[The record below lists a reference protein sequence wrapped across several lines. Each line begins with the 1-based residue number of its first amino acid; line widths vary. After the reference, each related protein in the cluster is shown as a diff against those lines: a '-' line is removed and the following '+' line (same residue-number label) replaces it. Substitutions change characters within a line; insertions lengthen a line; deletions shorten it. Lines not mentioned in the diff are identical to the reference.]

1 MAAAT
6 SPRFEGGQWVISR
19 YADACAVLSDD
30 RFAVPE
36 APPGGTGIE
45 TGIETGMGWLRGAV
59 SRFANGRRHAE
70 GRRAAV
76 AALAP
81 LDPVRLREAARRRAG
96 TALRDGVP
104 FDAVARRIPVAVLA
118 DVLCGD
124 SGSDPDEVADLVGVI
139 ADAYF
144 PGTGPD
150 APADAAL
157 DRLLCLIALAP
168 LARLGAP
175 SVDVFP
181 RRSESLVPRSPLAPR
196 SRHRRAPRGVA
207 RSSVQTPPRPSR
219 VSGWRWLAPGRPEA
233 GTLATTV
240 MLLVQACDS
249 TAGLIRNAARHLTGR
264 PDPATIDELL
274 EETLRL
280 DPPLKVLRRVTT
292 ERVTLGDVVVEAG
305 TAVVIDVPAAGRDAA
320 VPSTRPPGAAHLTFG
335 HGLRP
340 CPGDRLALSLAA
352 GVLEAVADSRHTAG
366 TPGARAFALFREM
379 HHGPAPLVLPNA
391 WDYASAAALAR
402 AGFTAVGT
410 TSLGVAAVAGKPDGE
425 GATRDETVALARRLA
440 RLPCLVSVD
449 IEGGFG
455 GTPGQVADL
464 AAELAAFGV
473 VGVNLEDG
481 RPGGRLAPLAAV
493 QEAVA
498 AIKERVP
505 GMFVNARTDTFWLA
519 TTLTGDEAGTAE
531 DRLRPGER
539 TAGEE
544 SRLRPEDRVAGKEP
558 SGAEMLDEA
567 LRRCRAYA
575 EAGADGVF
583 VPGVAEAEHIRALA
597 GGTGVPLNVLFLPAG
612 PTVAGLAE
620 LGVRR
625 ISCGSLLYR
634 AALGAAVT
642 TALAVAE
649 GGPVATGLPGYAEV
663 QALLKG

>member
-70 GRRAAV
+70 GRRVAV
-76 AALAP
+76 AALTP

-104 FDAVARRIPVAVLA
+104 LDAVARRIPVAVLA

-157 DRLLCLIALAP
+157 DRLLCLLRSLRSRGSGRLQAMSSLLTRSRSSLAPHSLLSPDTAAP
-168 LARLGAP
+168 LAG
-175 SVDVFP
+175 
-181 RRSESLVPRSPLAPR
+181 
-196 SRHRRAPRGVA
+196 
-207 RSSVQTPPRPSR
+207 
-219 VSGWRWLAPGRPEA
+219 PED

-249 TAGLIRNAARHLTGR
+249 TAGLIRNAARSLTRR
-264 PDPATIDELL
+264 PDAVAIDELL
-274 EETLRL
+274 EETLRF
-280 DPPLKVLRRVTT
+280 DPPLKVLRRVAT

-320 VPSTRPPGAAHLTFG
+320 VSSTRPPGTAHLTFG

-352 GVLEAVADSRHTAG
+352 GVLEAVADSRRTAA
-366 TPGARAFALFREM
+366 TPGERAFAAFREM

-402 AGFTAVGT
+402 AGFAAVGT

-481 RPGGRLAPLAAV
+481 RPGGRLAPVAAV

-519 TTLTGDEAGTAE
+519 TTVTGDEAGTAE
-531 DRLRPGER
+531 G
-539 TAGEE
+539 
-544 SRLRPEDRVAGKEP
+544 RLRPEDQVARKEP

-567 LRRCRAYA
+567 LRRCWAYA

-612 PTVAGLAE
+612 HTVAGLAE

>member
-19 YADACAVLSDD
+19 YADACTVLSDD

-36 APPGGTGIE
+36 APPGE
-45 TGIETGMGWLRGAV
+45 TGIETGLGWLRGAV

-76 AALAP
+76 AALTP

-96 TALRDGVP
+96 TALRDGAP
-104 FDAVARRIPVAVLA
+104 LDAVARRIPVAVLA
-118 DVLCGD
+118 DTLCGD
-124 SGSDPDEVADLVGVI
+124 SESDPDEVADLVGVI

-150 APADAAL
+150 GPADAAL
-157 DRLLCLIALAP
+157 DRLCSLLSL
-168 LARLGAP
+168 RSRGLGAP
-175 SVDVFP
+175 SGDVFP
-181 RRSESLVPRSPLAPR
+181 RLSESLVPRSPLVPQ

-207 RSSVQTPPRPSR
+207 RLSVQTPPRSSP
-219 VSGWRWLAPGRPEA
+219 VSGWRWLPPGRSE
-233 GTLATTV
+233 GESLATTV

-249 TAGLIRNAARHLTGR
+249 TAGLIRNAARRLTGR
-264 PDPATIDELL
+264 PAPAAIDELL

-280 DPPLKVLRRVTT
+280 DPPLKVMRRVAK
-292 ERVTLGDVVVEAG
+292 ERVTLDDVVVEAG
-305 TAVVIDVPAAGRDAA
+305 TAVVIDVPAASRDGA
-320 VPSTRPPGAAHLTFG
+320 VSSTRSPGVAHLTFG
-335 HGLRP
+335 HGFRP
-340 CPGDRLALSLAA
+340 CPGDRIARSLAA
-352 GVLEAVADSRHTAG
+352 GVLEAVADSRRTAG
-366 TPGARAFALFREM
+366 TGERACAAFREM

-402 AGFTAVGT
+402 AGFAAVGT

-440 RLPCLVSVD
+440 RVPCLVSVD

-464 AAELAAFGV
+464 AAELAGFGV

-481 RPGGRLAPLAAV
+481 RPDGRLAPMAAV
-493 QEAVA
+493 QETVA

-519 TTLTGDEAGTAE
+519 TTSTGDEVGTAE
-531 DRLRPGER
+531 DRLQPGER
-539 TAGEE
+539 IAGEE
-544 SRLRPEDRVAGKEP
+544 SRFRPEDQVVGKEP

-583 VPGVAEAEHIRALA
+583 VPGVAETEHIRALVGGA
-597 GGTGVPLNVLFLPAG
+597 GAPLNVLFLSARH
-612 PTVAGLAE
+612 TVAGLAE

-642 TALAVAE
+642 TALAVAK
-649 GGPVATGLPGYAEV
+649 GGPVAADLPGYAEV

>member
-1 MAAAT
+1 MTAAT

-36 APPGGTGIE
+36 APPGE
-45 TGIETGMGWLRGAV
+45 TGIESGIESGMGWLRGAV

-76 AALAP
+76 AALTP
-81 LDPVRLREAARRRAG
+81 LEPVRLREAARGRAG
-96 TALRDGVP
+96 TALRGGAP
-104 FDAVARRIPVAVLA
+104 LDAVARRVPVAVLA
-118 DVLCGD
+118 DALCGD

-150 APADAAL
+150 APADGAL
-157 DRLLCLIALAP
+157 ERLADLLCSSPSL
-168 LARLGAP
+168 RSRGLGAP
-175 SVDVFP
+175 LRLP
-181 RRSESLVPRSPLAPR
+181 
-196 SRHRRAPRGVA
+196 
-207 RSSVQTPPRPSR
+207 
-219 VSGWRWLAPGRPEA
+219 PGRSEA

-249 TAGLIRNAARHLTGR
+249 TAGLIRNAARRLTGR
-264 PDPATIDELL
+264 PDPAAIDELL

-280 DPPLKVLRRVTT
+280 DPPLKAMRRVAT
-292 ERVTLGDVVVEAG
+292 ERVTLGGAVIEAG
-305 TAVVIDVPAAGRDAA
+305 TAVVLDVPTATRDAPA
-320 VPSTRPPGAAHLTFG
+320 SPGAAHLTFG

-340 CPGDRLALSLAA
+340 CPGDRIALSLAA
-352 GVLEAVADSRHTAG
+352 GVLEAVADARRTAG
-366 TPGARAFALFREM
+366 RPGERAFAAFREM

-402 AGFTAVGT
+402 AGFAAVGT

-440 RLPCLVSVD
+440 RVPCLVSVD

-455 GTPGQVADL
+455 GTPSQVADL

-481 RPGGRLAPLAAV
+481 RPDGRLAPVAV
-493 QEAVA
+493 MRETVA

-505 GMFVNARTDTFWLA
+505 GMFVNARADTFWLA
-519 TTLTGDEAGTAE
+519 TTSTGDEAGAAE
-531 DRLRPGER
+531 DRPRHGDQV
-539 TAGEE
+539 AGE
-544 SRLRPEDRVAGKEP
+544 GP
-558 SGAEMLDEA
+558 SGAAMLDEA
-567 LRRCRAYA
+567 LRRGRAYA

-583 VPGVAEAEHIRALA
+583 VPGVAEAEHIRALV
-597 GGTGVPLNVLFLPAG
+597 GGTGVPLNVLFLPARH
-612 PTVAGLAE
+612 TVAGLAE

-649 GGPVATGLPGYAEV
+649 GGPVAAGLPGYAEV
-663 QALLKG
+663 QALLNE

>member
-30 RFAVPE
+30 RFAVPD

-76 AALAP
+76 AALTP

-118 DVLCGD
+118 DVLCDD

-157 DRLLCLIALAP
+157 DRLLCLLRS
-168 LARLGAP
+168 LRSRGLGAP
-175 SVDVFP
+175 SGDSSAHSFLRP
-181 RRSESLVPRSPLAPR
+181 DTAAPLA
-196 SRHRRAPRGVA
+196 G
-207 RSSVQTPPRPSR
+207 
-219 VSGWRWLAPGRPEA
+219 PEA
-233 GTLATTV
+233 GTLAATV

-249 TAGLIRNAARHLTGR
+249 TAGLIRNAARSLTGR
-264 PDPATIDELL
+264 PDPAAIDELL

-280 DPPLKVLRRVTT
+280 DPPLKVLRRVAT

-320 VPSTRPPGAAHLTFG
+320 VSSTRPPGAAHLTFG

-352 GVLEAVADSRHTAG
+352 GVLEAVADSRRTTG
-366 TPGARAFALFREM
+366 TPGERAFAAFREM

-481 RPGGRLAPLAAV
+481 RPGGRLAPVAAV

-531 DRLRPGER
+531 
-539 TAGEE
+539 
-544 SRLRPEDRVAGKEP
+544 SRLRPEDQVAGKEP

-583 VPGVAEAEHIRALA
+583 VPGIAEAEHIRALA

-612 PTVAGLAE
+612 HTVAGLAE

-649 GGPVATGLPGYAEV
+649 GGPVAAGLPGYAEV